1 MPNNFRITG
10 NVYVSKEGSDS
21 NDGLTPETPKL
32 TVQAALDLATSGNR
46 TVVIGAGVYTEP
58 INKTWSVGSQL
69 SIIADGEVVMQGQNN
84 EQQFVITLVSF
95 GATLTITGITFK
107 GYKNLLFIPP
117 GNMQQQN
124 IFTFFDCNILCNI
137 FLSPSANNGAIQ
149 VLTIRNCVLQNCYLI
164 TFTGG
169 SLNGQFC
176 IYNSILINCIVSGAV
191 FSASTNCCT
200 VFVNS
205 YADSS
210 SIIGF
215 NVVANVF
222 FRDMNFNNIQGKI
235 IMNSNGAVS
244 GANSNGVALSFAQH
258 RIDYPTFNVNSIS
271 ADPKFNDVRNLNF
284 TLQSDSP
291 HIKAANDFIS
301 NIGGTEYAVY
311 KSAASTEFTTGA
323 TISGLTLQ
331 ANNSYII
338 TSSPTPGTI
347 ETAPI
352 QVQSFPGTRPLTK
365 LEWVGSLEFDKSI
378 TAGTAGNNN
387 VPDWDTY
394 TSGAG
399 ASPDRLTVKMRYS
412 TQSAQPT
419 TNSEWDNGGYWT
431 AGNYELFEINA
442 KPKVDVNGKGNGN
455 PDYVE
460 TGSLGDLVPTWIQ
473 LNIKLIDTYNP

>member
-10 NVYVSKEGSDS
+10 DYYVSKEGSDS

-32 TVQAALDLATSGNR
+32 TVQAGLNLLTTANKILVVGSGVYSESIAKTFNATSN
-46 TVVIGAGVYTEP
+46 
-58 INKTWSVGSQL
+58 
-69 SIIADGEVVMQGQNN
+69 IIADGNVILNGNNKQFSIANVLAATALTVTWDGFTFSNYNSINTGVVGINAQNSYYRNSTFINCN
-84 EQQFVITLVSF
+84 EFSMLLTNGVSYVTNCKFINILNVHLAPFTGSPLYILYSIFINSVCRFFSSNVAQYGITL
-95 GATLTITGITFK
+95 TF
-107 GYKNLLFIPP
+107 
-117 GNMQQQN
+117 
-124 IFTFFDCNILCNI
+124 
-137 FLSPSANNGAIQ
+137 ANN
-149 VLTIRNCVLQNCYLI
+149 YLDSTSPLSILNI
-164 TFTGG
+164 T
-169 SLNGQFC
+169 
-176 IYNSILINCIVSGAV
+176 SILIN
-191 FSASTNCCT
+191 
-200 VFVNS
+200 
-205 YADSS
+205 Y
-210 SIIGF
+210 
-215 NVVANVF
+215 
-222 FRDMNFNNIQGKI
+222 NNIQGKI
-235 IMNSNGAVS
+235 AVFANGVVS

-258 RIDYPTFNVNSIS
+258 RIDYPTYNVNSIS

-311 KSAASTEFTTGA
+311 RSASSTAFTTGA
-323 TISGLTLQ
+323 TISGLTLRG
-331 ANNSYII
+331 NNSYTI

-365 LEWVGSLEFDKSI
+365 LEWVGNLEFNKSI

-442 KPKVDVNGKGNGN
+442 KPKVDATGKGNGN

-460 TGSLGDLVPTWIQ
+460 SGGLGDLVPTWIQ